1 MRHTLSPHS
10 RSETQSMIGLWMHGV
25 CVNLIRR
32 GWALKI
38 HHLIRE
44 MNRKV
49 TIIINGLKHMGLK
62 DQT

>member
-1 MRHTLSPHS
+1 
-10 RSETQSMIGLWMHGV
+10 MHGV
-25 CVNLIRR
+25 CAHFIRR
-32 GWALKI
+32 DWALKI